1 MGREYFGDIGGKLA
15 FGIQNSDDIENLVTI
30 NFQEQFC
37 FHYCE
42 CIAENTDKTYC
53 DDCFDSYEEHLETAK
68 EECCLE
74 NDDNILIKLDNVIIY
89 KIEKEKHFIELKK
102 NMDEIMD
109 LLPSSVIDE
118 FNKIKSNEEIIDGYS
133 NIFSNVCSEMNKY
146 IEKDVLYFHRYKLGV
161 QIQYILNKQDTCM
174 VCCEVY

>member
-37 FHYCE
+37 FHCCE

-68 EECCLE
+68 DESCLE

-89 KIEKEKHFIELKK
+89 KIEKEKHFNELKE

-109 LLPSSVIDE
+109 LLPPSVINE

-133 NIFSNVCSEMNKY
+133 NIFSNVCSEMDKY

-174 VCCEVY
+174 VYCEVY